1 MLRSLQVRDIV
12 LIERLELD
20 LREGLSA
27 LTGETGAGKSI
38 LLDALGLALGG
49 RAERSLVR
57 AGAEQGAVSAEFEV
71 AGDHPALDLLAQNDM
86 PADELVLRRTLNA
99 DGRSRAF
106 VNDIAVSTG
115 LLRQLGDLLVEVH
128 GQFAQA
134 GLLDTRQHRLL
145 LDAFGGLGPQL
156 AVVRAAWQAWQD
168 AVQRLETLAREIEA
182 ARREEDYLRHRER
195 ELADLDTKPGE
206 EEELAQSR
214 QSLMHRDKLA
224 TALRETVEA
233 LSGNGGAVERVGAA
247 ERRLERNAGLA
258 PELLEPA
265 VQALNRA
272 LAELGEAEATVDAAL
287 RQVHQ
292 GAGSLESIE
301 ERLFALRDAARK
313 HRVPVDGLPAL
324 LAETQAQLQRID
336 AGATDAEATGREVEQ
351 RRRDY
356 LAAAAELSR
365 GRASAAENLAK
376 ALAQE
381 LPPLKLERA
390 SFRVRLEP
398 LGEEAGA
405 LGQERVVFEVSTNP
419 GQPFGPLSKIA
430 SGGELAR
437 FMLALKVVLAKLGSA
452 GTLIFDE
459 VDAGLG
465 GATAD
470 AVGERLARLGAD
482 RQVLV
487 VTHAPQVAARAD
499 HHLTVSKHVTG
510 NHTQVRVSELATRQ
524 RRDEIA
530 RMLAG
535 AEITDAARAAADSL
549 MQAGGM
555 R

>member
-71 AGDHPALDLLAQNDM
+71 AGDHPALELLAQNDM

-128 GQFAQA
+128 GQFSQA

-156 AVVRAAWQAWQD
+156 AAVRGAWQAWQD
-168 AVQRLETLAREIEA
+168 TVQRLETLAREIEA

-195 ELADLDTKPGE
+195 ELADLDARTGE

-224 TALRETVEA
+224 TALRDTVEA

-287 RQVHQ
+287 RQVLQ

-313 HRVPVDGLPAL
+313 HRVSVDGLPAL

-351 RRRDY
+351 RRRAY

-365 GRASAAENLAK
+365 GRATAAEDLAK

-510 NHTQVRVSELATRQ
+510 NHTQVRVSELAARQ